1 MNKLAFAVLLLLLL
15 LFSSSCGMPRSMLPC
30 YWVFVGGSG
39 NDNEKQGS
47 EAVEVRGEDE
57 TGPENA
63 DEAEVGSG
71 EAE

>member
-1 MNKLAFAVLLLLLL
+1 
-15 LFSSSCGMPRSMLPC
+15 MPRWMLPR
-30 YWVFVGGSG
+30 YGDFVGGSA